1 MVGYTVGFVARLIV
15 LEMLLVFL
23 YFFNSS
29 NKIARVVIVCFGIAA
44 ALAIIG
50 VVIYIFAA
58 PNIATRL
65 NGKLD
70 VQDIVPTE
78 VVLLIFGPNL
88 ALACCCL
95 LASGALCAFFAHAF
109 LVKRGKESGEI
120 VEAGLKRA
128 FIVAIAMVITAMMM
142 TAISIAELPVFGL
155 YSQILFLGIGKS
167 KREKFC
173 CSFIGLD
180 RCDCDGRDFW
190 NLLGKFDFEQLVHEY
205 EDGER
210 G

>member
-1 MVGYTVGFVARLIV
+1 VSAVVGYTVGFVARLIV

-70 VQDIVPTE
+70 VQDIVPDRSGF
-78 VVLLIFGPNL
+78 VNL
-88 ALACCCL
+88 WSESGACL
-95 LASGALCAFFAHAF
+95 LLSLGLWSSLCVLCARFS
-109 LVKRGKESGEI
+109 R
-120 VEAGLKRA
+120 
-128 FIVAIAMVITAMMM
+128 
-142 TAISIAELPVFGL
+142 
-155 YSQILFLGIGKS
+155 
-167 KREKFC
+167 
-173 CSFIGLD
+173 
-180 RCDCDGRDFW
+180 
-190 NLLGKFDFEQLVHEY
+190 
-205 EDGER
+205 
-210 G
+210 